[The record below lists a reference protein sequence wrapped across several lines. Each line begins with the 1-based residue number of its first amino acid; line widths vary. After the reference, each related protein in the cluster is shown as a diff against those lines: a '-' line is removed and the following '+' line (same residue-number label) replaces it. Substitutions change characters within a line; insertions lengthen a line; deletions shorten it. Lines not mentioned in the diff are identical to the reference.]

1 MKFSTRNASK
11 ISSQRD
17 DILTYKIYYLQK
29 WFPTLLNT
37 IKSITYIYNFILSKS
52 EESLI

>member
-11 ISSQRD
+11 ISSQSD
-17 DILTYKIYYLQK
+17 DIQYYLQK